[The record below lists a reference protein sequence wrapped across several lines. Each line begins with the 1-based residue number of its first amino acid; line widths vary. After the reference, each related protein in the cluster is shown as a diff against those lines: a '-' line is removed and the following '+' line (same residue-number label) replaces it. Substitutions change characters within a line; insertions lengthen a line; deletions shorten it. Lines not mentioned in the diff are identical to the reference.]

1 MSDNIGVS
9 AMDIS
14 ASALVAQRQRMKI
27 IAGNIANANTMIG
40 ADGEPFKKREVTFG
54 TMMKQLTGA
63 ADPAGSVAGVEIRS
77 VTISKQPHTM
87 EYRPGH
93 PQADP
98 ETGFVKMPNV
108 NITEEMVEMV
118 SAQRAY
124 EANLAAMKSYRDMLR
139 SSLSILK

>member
-1 MSDNIGVS
+1 MSESPGVS

-14 ASALVAQRQRMKI
+14 ATALTAQRQRMKI

-63 ADPAGSVAGVEIRS
+63 ADPAGSIAGVEIRA

-87 EYRPGH
+87 VYRPGH

-118 SAQRAY
+118 SAQRSY

>member
-1 MSDNIGVS
+1 MSETIGVS

-40 ADGEPFKKREVTFG
+40 ADGEPFKKREVIFG

-63 ADPAGSVAGVEIRS
+63 ADPAGSIAGVEIRA

-87 EYRPGH
+87 VYRPGH

-98 ETGFVKMPNV
+98 KTGFVKMPNV
-108 NITEEMVEMV
+108 NITEEMVEMI

-124 EANLAAMKSYRDMLR
+124 EANLAATKSYRDMLR

>member
-1 MSDNIGVS
+1 MSESPSVS

-54 TMMKQLTGA
+54 TMMKQLTSA
-63 ADPAGSVAGVEIRS
+63 ADPAGSISGVEIRA
-77 VTISKQPHTM
+77 VTVSKQPHTM
-87 EYRPGH
+87 VYRPGH